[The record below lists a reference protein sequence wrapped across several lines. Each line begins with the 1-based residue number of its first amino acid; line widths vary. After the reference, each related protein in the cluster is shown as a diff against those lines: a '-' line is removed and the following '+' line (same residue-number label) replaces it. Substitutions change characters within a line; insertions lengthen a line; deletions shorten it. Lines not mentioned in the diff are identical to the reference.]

1 MKATSDVKQASHRVG
16 AMTVTVRSD
25 LEVEFSRVFDA
36 PRRLVF
42 EAHAKPE
49 HVRRWWGPRDT
60 TMVSC
65 EMDFRPGGKW
75 RFVIRKSG
83 GEEYVF
89 FGEYREIVAPERFV
103 WTFGF
108 EGIQG
113 EPGLETYTFTE
124 SGGRTTLT
132 AVARFDSIE
141 ARDAAIA
148 SGMEKGAAETW
159 DRLEELLR
167 ALAG

>member
-1 MKATSDVKQASHRVG
+1 MRV
-16 AMTVTVRSD
+16 TLKSN
-25 LEVEFSRVFDA
+25 LEIEFSRVFDA

-49 HVRRWWGPRDT
+49 HVRRWWGPHGSVT
-60 TMVSC
+60 SC
-65 EMDFRPGGKW
+65 DLDFRPGGKW
-75 RFVIRKSG
+75 RFVVRTG
-83 GEEYVF
+83 GGKEVAF

-108 EGIQG
+108 DGMPG
-113 EPGLETYTFTE
+113 PAGLETYTFTE
-124 SGGRTTLT
+124 ADGKTTLV
-132 AVARFDSIE
+132 AVGHFDSIE
-141 ARDAAIA
+141 SRDAAIQ

-167 ALAG
+167 TLK

>member
-1 MKATSDVKQASHRVG
+1 
-16 AMTVTVRSD
+16 MTVTLKSN

-36 PRRLVF
+36 PRRHVF

-49 HVRRWWGPRDT
+49 HVRRWWGPHGS
-60 TMVSC
+60 TMTAC
-65 EMDFRPGGKW
+65 ELDFRPGGKW
-75 RFVIRKSG
+75 RFVVRTVG
-83 GEEYVF
+83 GKQVAF

-108 EGIQG
+108 DGMPG
-113 EPGLETYTFTE
+113 PAGLETYTFTE
-124 SGGRTTLT
+124 ADGKTTLI
-132 AVARFDSIE
+132 AVGHFDSIE
-141 ARDAAIA
+141 SRDAAIQ

-167 ALAG
+167 TLK